1 MAKRKSVKP
10 KQDKPQPPSSL
21 TMSLFAPGM
30 TILHRA
36 GLGGLAC
43 TLKYIER
50 AYNMGIVLEEELP
63 GDWSEGRPP
72 WEITEQSVTLH
83 FGEPEKAGEFL
94 KRLFAIA
101 FQIKDGLIYLPGQY
115 DREPS
120 MAVRAALQS
129 GLTLT
134 FLQHG
139 KVRTLAKTETILQ
152 YDPIGDGRSFVTVRY
167 KRCESYKHQQG
178 WKNLTDNQ
186 GKVTTKPV
194 EVIGP
199 LNPGAI
205 VRHVAFT
212 GRTKLVDTP
221 DRVLPLYFALVGAI
235 ALPVNRGVGALVVP
249 DVDDLIAFAIDR
261 PMMTPRTVIECRIAE
276 RSDALMQAKLRLRGR
291 GLLRDCELPSFL
303 AVTFKPTP
311 WASQQ
316 KSRTWS
322 RSSRADPSVR
332 HVEPDHPTRESRRL
346 DQFEIALALLS
357 PRIRAKQEKIKI
369 GKGRNAKSIERTVSF
384 WTDSVVRPLI
394 ADNLAQG
401 KEWYADFTS
410 LMRDNDAN
418 GTPYRYR
425 LSSEREGLNTMIEN
439 VSYDQTSEKTL
450 VLAVHAAIRSRMA
463 QIIAETQGESD
474 SRPTQ
479 ATKNRWNRFRE
490 QLRLSLV
497 GAKTAD
503 QCRGAICGLF
513 GRAGSNNILRN
524 CWEDLLP
531 LITHETQ
538 WQKARD
544 LALLAL
550 ASYARAESEDTT
562 SEND

>member
-21 TMSLFAPGM
+21 TMSLFTPGM

-50 AYNMGIVLEEELP
+50 AYKMGIVLEEELP

-72 WEITEQSVTLH
+72 WEITEQTVTLH

-94 KRLFAIA
+94 KRMFAIA

-139 KVRTLAKTETILQ
+139 KVRTLSKTETILQ
-152 YDPIGDGRSFVTVRY
+152 YDPIGDGLSFVTVRY
-167 KRCESYKHQQG
+167 KRCESYKHQLG

-186 GKVTTKPV
+186 GKITTKPV

-199 LNPGAI
+199 LNPGAV

-249 DVDDLIAFAIDR
+249 NVDDLIAFAIDR
-261 PMMTPRTVIECRIAE
+261 PMMTPRTPKECHVAE

-291 GLLRDCELPSFL
+291 GLLHDCELPSFL
-303 AVTFKPTP
+303 VVTFKPTP
-311 WASQQ
+311 WAPQQ
-316 KSRTWS
+316 KTRTWS
-322 RSSRADPSVR
+322 RSSRADPGVHR
-332 HVEPDHPTRESRRL
+332 VEPAEPTSASRRL

-357 PRIRAKQEKIKI
+357 PRIRSKSEPIKI
-369 GKGRNAKSIERTVSF
+369 GKGRNAKTVERTVSF

-401 KEWYADFTS
+401 RPWYADFTS

-439 VSYDQTSEKTL
+439 VSYDHTSEKTL
-450 VLAVHAAIRSRMA
+450 VQSVHEAMRRRMA
-463 QIIAETQGESD
+463 QIKTDAQGKSDAPPTPETI
-474 SRPTQ
+474 
-479 ATKNRWNRFRE
+479 KRWNRFRE
-490 QLRLSLV
+490 RLRISLV

-503 QCRGAICGLF
+503 QCRGAICELF
-513 GRAGSNNILRN
+513 GRAGNNSILRN
-524 CWEDLLP
+524 CWEDLLS
-531 LITHETQ
+531 LLTNETQ

-550 ASYARAESEDTT
+550 ASYAGSKDKNAT